1 MRAHTQT
8 HRHTDTQTHKCR
20 EIISYRLMQNQ
31 KRHEYFRE
39 TPLSEACYLLH
50 LVTMLLL
57 LFILERLL
65 QRKLVVQTVSCQPH
79 DARMASAAALI
90 DYKSHTL
97 PEAHGLVAQPWRC
110 SPNARA
116 SCGCGYSSTL
126 AAQSADGWLGN
137 CISISISISIYIY
150 IYINYIFMSIKA
162 SWLVHK
168 T

>member
-1 MRAHTQT
+1 
-8 HRHTDTQTHKCR
+8 
-20 EIISYRLMQNQ
+20 
-31 KRHEYFRE
+31 
-39 TPLSEACYLLH
+39 
-50 LVTMLLL
+50 MLLL
-57 LFILERLL
+57 LFILKRLL

-137 CISISISISIYIY
+137 CISQYIHTHIITHTHTYIY
-150 IYINYIFMSIKA
+150 IYISIIFSCPSKLHGWYIKRKFQPGTFGTERYQKIMMCAGVMHI
-162 SWLVHK
+162 
-168 T
+168 

>member
-1 MRAHTQT
+1 
-8 HRHTDTQTHKCR
+8 
-20 EIISYRLMQNQ
+20 
-31 KRHEYFRE
+31 
-39 TPLSEACYLLH
+39 
-50 LVTMLLL
+50 
-57 LFILERLL
+57 
-65 QRKLVVQTVSCQPH
+65 
-79 DARMASAAALI
+79 MASAAALI

-137 CISISISISIYIY
+137 CISISISIYIY
-150 IYINYIFMSIKA
+150 IYQLYFYVHQSIM
-162 SWLVHK
+162 VG